1 MSESGVLF
9 AETRAA
15 LACEE
20 VAFRCWRFAAW
31 LGRSAHGVWLQEDVW
46 AAWGGASSLY
56 RRWAGWGDAIHWVA
70 AWPML

>member
-20 VAFRCWRFAAW
+20 AAFRC
-31 LGRSAHGVWLQEDVW
+31 
-46 AAWGGASSLY
+46 
-56 RRWAGWGDAIHWVA
+56 
-70 AWPML
+70 

>member
-20 VAFRCWRFAAW
+20 AAFRCWRFAAW
-31 LGRSAHGVWLQEDVW
+31 
-46 AAWGGASSLY
+46 
-56 RRWAGWGDAIHWVA
+56 
-70 AWPML
+70 